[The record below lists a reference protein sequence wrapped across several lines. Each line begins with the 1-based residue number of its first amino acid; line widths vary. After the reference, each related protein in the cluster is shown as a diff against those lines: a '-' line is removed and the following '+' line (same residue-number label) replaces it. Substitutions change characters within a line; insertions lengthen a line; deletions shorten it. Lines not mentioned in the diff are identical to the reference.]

1 MWTYE
6 TRESVLNRRELFALE
21 FGKALLS
28 RDGVPKHK
36 CDFADDLFKLV
47 EEVLG
52 TLDATDPN
60 NEDEE

>member
-6 TRESVLNRRELFALE
+6 TQEPVLTRREIFALE

-28 RDGVPKHK
+28 RDGMPSWKGGFTDH
-36 CDFADDLFKLV
+36 LV
-47 EEVLG
+47 SLVDQVVG
-52 TLDATDPN
+52 SLDATDPD

>member
-1 MWTYE
+1 MWNYE
-6 TRESVLNRRELFALE
+6 IQEPVLNRRELFALE

-28 RDGVPKHK
+28 RNGYPTHR

-52 TLDATDPN
+52 TLDATDPD

>member
-1 MWTYE
+1 MWNYE
-6 TRESVLNRRELFALE
+6 IQEPVLNRRELFALE

-28 RDGVPKHK
+28 RNGYPDHRR
-36 CDFADDLFKLV
+36 DFADDLFKLV

-52 TLDATDPN
+52 TLDATDPD